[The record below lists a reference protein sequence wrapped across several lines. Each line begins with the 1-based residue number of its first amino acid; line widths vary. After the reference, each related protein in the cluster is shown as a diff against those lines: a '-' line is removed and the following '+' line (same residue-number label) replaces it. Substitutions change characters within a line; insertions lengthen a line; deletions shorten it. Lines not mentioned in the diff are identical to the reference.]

1 MPKTMKPK
9 LLFVPLLVLLLAGS
23 CEREKT
29 NQPVGNRREMLTGST
44 WRIGQ
49 YIVDGVITSPE
60 CKTDDLWVFSEDGG
74 NGYIDDGAD
83 RCTDEEN
90 TTFTYSVTGDQRHL
104 YLYYMSNRTT
114 YGTYMSDSYRLDWD
128 FVYMTERELIVR
140 YYYMNCQ
147 DGRGH
152 LYDIRMVRLN

>member
-140 YYYMNCQ
+140 YYDMNGQ

-152 LYDIRMVRLN
+152 LYEIRMVRVN